1 MGFLALILALVVEQ
15 FRPLPRDNFVHRAV
29 SAGADA
35 VAGATDAGQW
45 RHGVFGWSVVV
56 AAVVAAVALAQWLLG
71 LIGTLP
77 VLALHV
83 AVLYF
88 TVGFRQFSHAFT
100 EIQIALAAGEVEGAR
115 QALQRWIRR
124 QDPGFVAGEV
134 PVNELCRMAIS
145 HALIAAHRHVFG
157 PLFWYILLPGAIGPV
172 LYRAAQFL
180 ADRWAEGGHRGAAA
194 VQLDPAT
201 TALGGSAGGTAG
213 GSAGAFGLGPVVRAV
228 VPGEPYGQF
237 AGRAYRWLDWLPVR
251 LAAAGFAIVGNFED
265 AVYCWR
271 AASAVRGGDDQRRVL
286 LMTGSGALGMRIA
299 DPRVEADVRGG
310 EPSAIEPDPSLG
322 GGTTGGFDWQGTEPD
337 AAGLRSAVGLVWRSV
352 VLWILLFAMLT
363 IANWLGR

>member
-1 MGFLALILALVVEQ
+1 MGFIALILALVVEQ
-15 FRPLPRDNFVHRAV
+15 FRPLPRDNLIHRTV
-29 SAGADA
+29 STAADA
-35 VAGATDAGQW
+35 IAGATDAGQW

-56 AAVVAAVALAQWLLG
+56 GSALVAVAVAQWLLG
-71 LIGTLP
+71 MIGTFP
-77 VLALHV
+77 VLVLHV
-83 AVLYF
+83 VVLYF

-124 QDPGFVAGEV
+124 QDPNFVAGEV
-134 PVNELCRMAIS
+134 PVNELCRIAIS

-180 ADRWAEGGHRGAAA
+180 ADRWAQGGHRGVAA
-194 VQLDPAT
+194 VPFDPAAT
-201 TALGGSAGGTAG
+201 ILGTGPAAG
-213 GSAGAFGLGPVVRAV
+213 PAV
-228 VPGEPYGQF
+228 GRNTPGEPYGQF
-237 AGRAYRWLDWLPVR
+237 AGRVYRWLDWLPVR

-310 EPSAIEPDPSLG
+310 EPSAIDSDPSH
-322 GGTTGGFDWQGTEPD
+322 TTGSAGGFDWQGTEPD